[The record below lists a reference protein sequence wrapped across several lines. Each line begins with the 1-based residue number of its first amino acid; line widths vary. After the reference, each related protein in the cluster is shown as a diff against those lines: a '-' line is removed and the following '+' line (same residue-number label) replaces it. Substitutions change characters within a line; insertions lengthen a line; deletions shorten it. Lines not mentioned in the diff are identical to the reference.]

1 MSTINGIGTRFIG
14 EYERDEFNNYISNKY
29 IVIVIPLFPI
39 GSYKILRK
47 EQQNSTLIGSSTKYK
62 YIKVP
67 MAWRHIIPFLLT
79 IYLSATFLFLLLWLA
94 MTTTNQIYAI
104 ISIIGIMVFAP
115 FGLIKISYL
124 TQDISK

>member
-1 MSTINGIGTRFIG
+1 
-14 EYERDEFNNYISNKY
+14 
-29 IVIVIPLFPI
+29 
-39 GSYKILRK
+39 
-47 EQQNSTLIGSSTKYK
+47 
-62 YIKVP
+62 